1 MALKLY
7 LSHFRSD
14 FYAVQSKV
22 GLHNMYNWITYKILV
37 QVVSLVA
44 NYGIKAIVQSF

>member
-22 GLHNMYNWITYKILV
+22 GLHNMDKWITYKILV
-37 QVVSLVA
+37 QVVPLLA
-44 NYGIKAIVQSF
+44 NYGFKAISQSF